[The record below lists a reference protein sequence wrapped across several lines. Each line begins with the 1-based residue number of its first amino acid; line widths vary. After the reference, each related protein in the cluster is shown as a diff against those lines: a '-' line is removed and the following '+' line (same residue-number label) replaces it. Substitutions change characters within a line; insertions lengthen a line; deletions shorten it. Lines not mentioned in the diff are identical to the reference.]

1 MFWQKVLLKFFLKNP
16 LHIIA
21 DGLIK
26 ELYMIIADKGNQQE
40 TQEVFLDLNNG
51 EYLQFDMTLQMQ
63 ILFDDA
69 MTFISRTDFEV

>member
-1 MFWQKVLLKFFLKNP
+1 MLLKFFLKNP
-16 LHIIA
+16 LHIIP

-40 TQEVFLDLNNG
+40 IQEVFLDLNNG

>member
-1 MFWQKVLLKFFLKNP
+1 MAN
-16 LHIIA
+16 
-21 DGLIK
+21 GLIK
-26 ELYMIIADKGNQQE
+26 ELYMIIADKGNEQE

-69 MTFISRTDFEV
+69 MTFVSRADLDS

>member
-1 MFWQKVLLKFFLKNP
+1 MLLKFFLKNP
-16 LHIIA
+16 LHIIS

-63 ILFDDA
+63 ILFDDV

>member
-1 MFWQKVLLKFFLKNP
+1 
-16 LHIIA
+16 
-21 DGLIK
+21 
-26 ELYMIIADKGNQQE
+26 MIIADKGNQQE

-63 ILFDDA
+63 ILFDDD

>member
-1 MFWQKVLLKFFLKNP
+1 
-16 LHIIA
+16 
-21 DGLIK
+21 
-26 ELYMIIADKGNQQE
+26 MIIADKGNQQE

>member
-16 LHIIA
+16 LHIIS